1 MDIVKAFNS
10 NDLHTDIVIKGTVN
24 DPLFRASDVGVV
36 LDIASIRSV
45 LRDFDESEKVVHSMH
60 TLGGTQE
67 VTFLTEKGLYKVL
80 FRSRKPIAQKFQNWV
95 CEVIK
100 EIRLKGI
107 YKMQSEIKKVIEEKN
122 EAIEEKNRIREK
134 TIIDNFPSNVQC
146 VYYGTIDNKSEK
158 GERLIKFGNSNSLKN
173 RIYCHKKTYNNFRLI
188 NAFRVENKLQIENAI
203 KEHPLFIERQRTIMI
218 KKHNF
223 TELINM
229 EGICDSVLDET
240 IRDII
245 RRIEYSPEKYLIL
258 LEENKELKKMIGD
271 NTPDYT
277 LSLKREIKK
286 LKEGYETQIASIR
299 QGYESQIINIKE
311 GYESMNE
318 SYLNQIKE
326 LQDKLTK
333 LCEKAIEKPTNIN
346 FKNTNDQSVNNNM
359 MYNNLQAVN
368 LDPDH
373 LYKVLD
379 KAITL
384 ADIYG
389 GQQALA
395 KVIKREILTN
405 ENGEPLAVCSD
416 RARQMIKY
424 KNMDNQIIKDPKAYN
439 LISQIQPI
447 ANKIALKRK
456 TEFEAVHYHSNEE
469 TKEREEEYEYSLT
482 EQESSEDEFESVIE
496 RYHKRKYFEKDI
508 IEDGE

>member
-1 MDIVKAFNS
+1 MKAFNA
-10 NDLHTDIVIKGTVN
+10 NDLHTEIVIKGTID
-24 DPLFRASDVGVV
+24 DPLFRASDVGVI
-36 LDIASIRSV
+36 LEINNIRMSIT
-45 LRDFDESEKVVHSMH
+45 DFDESEKRAVSSTDSTGRM
-60 TLGGTQE
+60 QE

-107 YKMQSEIKKVIEEKN
+107 YKMQSEINKVIEEKN

-134 TIIDNFPSNVQC
+134 TIIENFPSNVQC

-173 RIYCHKKTYNNFRLI
+173 RIYCHKKTYNNFRLV

-229 EGICDSVLDET
+229 EGISDSVLDET

-277 LSLKREIKK
+277 LSLKGEIKK
-286 LKEGYETQIASIR
+286 LKEDNMKLIKKYNKLKNKEDKDEDENVAVEVAVSEEEIENYNTLSAAIKSKNIMRDKRDGKYHINGGIYEKIR
-299 QGYESQIINIKE
+299 GTREEVWCGSAYQTTGELKKMDLE
-311 GYESMNE
+311 MNKYGKIV
-318 SYLNQIKE
+318 SKVKFIRATMDN
-326 LQDKLTK
+326 
-333 LCEKAIEKPTNIN
+333 N
-346 FKNTNDQSVNNNM
+346 F
-359 MYNNLQAVN
+359 
-368 LDPDH
+368 
-373 LYKVLD
+373 
-379 KAITL
+379 
-384 ADIYG
+384 
-389 GQQALA
+389 
-395 KVIKREILTN
+395 
-405 ENGEPLAVCSD
+405 
-416 RARQMIKY
+416 IKY
-424 KNMDNQIIKDPKAYN
+424 
-439 LISQIQPI
+439 
-447 ANKIALKRK
+447 RG
-456 TEFEAVHYHSNEE
+456 
-469 TKEREEEYEYSLT
+469 TKFPL
-482 EQESSEDEFESVIE
+482 
-496 RYHKRKYFEKDI
+496 
-508 IEDGE
+508 